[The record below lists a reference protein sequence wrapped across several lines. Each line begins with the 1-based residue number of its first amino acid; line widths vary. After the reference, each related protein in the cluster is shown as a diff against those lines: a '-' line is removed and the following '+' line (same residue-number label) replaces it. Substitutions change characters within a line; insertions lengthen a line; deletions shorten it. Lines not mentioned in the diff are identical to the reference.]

1 MYFACAGGESHR
13 SDRSSVA
20 TKRHSR
26 SFATKRHRKHIGIIH
41 SVCAFCA
48 SLWLKKMTQ
57 LTKAR
62 AAEILQAL
70 RERYVLVLGDVM
82 LDEFVW
88 GDVTRISP
96 DAPVPVVDVRRESM
110 HLGGAANVLANLVAL
125 GARGSVVGVVGNDA
139 AGRRLQTGL
148 SELGIQDQYLVVD
161 ESRPST
167 TKTRIIAHSQLV
179 VRADRESRSPVTGK
193 LEEKIVASLKD
204 ALQHAH
210 AFVVSDYDK
219 GVVTPR
225 ILNEILPVAYEQVPV
240 LIDPK
245 LRNFNSYRPATLV
258 TPNHLEALR
267 MSDSEDHSDDGSHHA
282 AKVIREKLG
291 CDAVLITR
299 GDRGM
304 MLLEGDGPPVYV
316 ETAAR
321 EVYDVTGAG
330 DTVIA
335 ALASALASGAKMIEA
350 ASFANHAA
358 GVVVGKV
365 GTATATADE
374 LLSTFEI

>member
-1 MYFACAGGESHR
+1 M
-13 SDRSSVA
+13 
-20 TKRHSR
+20 
-26 SFATKRHRKHIGIIH
+26 
-41 SVCAFCA
+41 
-48 SLWLKKMTQ
+48 

-62 AAEILQAL
+62 ASEILETI
-70 RERYVLVLGDVM
+70 RDRNVIVLGDVM

-96 DAPVPVVDVRRESM
+96 EAPVPVVDVRRESV

-125 GARGSVVGVVGNDA
+125 GARGSVVGVIGNDA
-139 AGRRLQTGL
+139 AGERLKTGL
-148 SELGIQDQYLVVD
+148 RDLGAQDQCLIVD
-161 ESRPST
+161 ETRPST

-179 VRADRESRSPVTGK
+179 VRADRESRTQVNGT
-193 LEEKIVASLKD
+193 LEEKIVACLKS
-204 ALQHAH
+204 ALEEAD

-219 GVVTPR
+219 GVVTPA
-225 ILNEILPVAYEQVPV
+225 ILREILPLAYERVPV

-267 MSDSEDHSDDGSHHA
+267 MSDTDDHSDDGSHHA

-304 MLLEGDGPPVYV
+304 MLLEAGGDPVYV
-316 ETAAR
+316 KTAAR

-335 ALASALASGAKMIEA
+335 ALAGALSTGATMLEA
-350 ASFANHAA
+350 ASLANRAA
-358 GVVVGKV
+358 GIVVGKV
-365 GTATATADE
+365 GTATASAAE
-374 LLSTFEI
+374 LIATLNKSEDGR

>member
-1 MYFACAGGESHR
+1 MS
-13 SDRSSVA
+13 
-20 TKRHSR
+20 
-26 SFATKRHRKHIGIIH
+26 
-41 SVCAFCA
+41 
-48 SLWLKKMTQ
+48 Q
-57 LTKAR
+57 LTKTR
-62 AAEILQAL
+62 ASEILKTL

-96 DAPVPVVDVRRESM
+96 EAPVPVVDVRRESV

-125 GARGSVVGVVGNDA
+125 GARGSVVGVVGND
-139 AGRRLQTGL
+139 GPGQRLQAEL
-148 SELGIQDQYLVVD
+148 RELGTRDGCLIVD
-161 ESRPST
+161 DSRRST

-179 VRADRESRSPVTGK
+179 VRADRESRVPVTAK
-193 LEEKIVASLKD
+193 VEEQIVACLKD
-204 ALQHAH
+204 VLKQAD

-225 ILNEILPVAYEQVPV
+225 ILQEILPVAYERVPV

-245 LRNFNSYRPATLV
+245 LRNFSSYRPATLV

-267 MSDSEDHSDDGSHHA
+267 MSDTEDHSDDGSHSA

-304 MLLEGDGPPVYV
+304 MLLEANGEPVYV

-335 ALASALASGAKMIEA
+335 ALAGALATGATMIEA
-350 ASFANHAA
+350 AAFANHAA
-358 GVVVGKV
+358 GIVVGKV
-365 GTATATADE
+365 GTATASADE
-374 LLSTFEI
+374 LLNSFASD

>member
-1 MYFACAGGESHR
+1 MSHNE
-13 SDRSSVA
+13 
-20 TKRHSR
+20 
-26 SFATKRHRKHIGIIH
+26 G
-41 SVCAFCA
+41 
-48 SLWLKKMTQ
+48 M
-57 LTKAR
+57 LTKIR
-62 AAEILQAL
+62 VTEILNTL
-70 RERYVLVLGDVM
+70 RDRNIVVLGDVM

-96 DAPVPVVDVRRESM
+96 EAPVPVVDVRRESV
-110 HLGGAANVLANLVAL
+110 HLGGAANVLANLLGL
-125 GARGSVVGVVGNDA
+125 GARGTVVGVIGKDE
-139 AGRRLQTGL
+139 AGQRLRNSL
-148 SELGIQDQYLVVD
+148 RLLGSTDDDNLLVD
-161 ESRPST
+161 ELRPST
-167 TKTRIIAHSQLV
+167 VKTRIIAHSQLV
-179 VRADRESRSPVTGK
+179 VRTDRESRNPVQPK
-193 LEEKIVASLKD
+193 IEERIVLYLKEQLAS
-204 ALQHAH
+204 AH

-225 ILNEILPVAYEQVPV
+225 ILSEILPFAYERVPV

-245 LRNFNSYRPATLV
+245 LRNFNYYRPATLV
-258 TPNHLEALR
+258 TPNHHEALR

-304 MLLEGDGPPVYV
+304 MLLEADGQPVYV
-316 ETAAR
+316 GTAAR

-335 ALASALASGAKMIEA
+335 ALAGALATGATMVEA
-350 ASFANHAA
+350 ATLANHAA
-358 GVVVGKV
+358 GIVVGKV

-374 LLSTFEI
+374 LIATFE

>member
-1 MYFACAGGESHR
+1 MS
-13 SDRSSVA
+13 
-20 TKRHSR
+20 
-26 SFATKRHRKHIGIIH
+26 
-41 SVCAFCA
+41 
-48 SLWLKKMTQ
+48 Q
-57 LTKAR
+57 LTKNR
-62 AAEILQAL
+62 AAEILRSL
-70 RERYVLVLGDVM
+70 RERKVLVLGDVM

-96 DAPVPVVDVRRESM
+96 EGPVPVVDVRRESV
-110 HLGGAANVLANLVAL
+110 HLGGAANVLANLISL
-125 GARGSVVGVVGNDA
+125 GAHGRVVGVVGNDF
-139 AGRRLQTGL
+139 AGERLREELRRLNSGGDVGL
-148 SELGIQDQYLVVD
+148 IVD

-167 TKTRIIAHSQLV
+167 TKTRIVAHSQLV
-179 VRADRESRSPVTGK
+179 VRADRELRSPVSSQV
-193 LEEKIVASLKD
+193 ESRIIEQLKEGL
-204 ALQHAH
+204 AEAH

-219 GVVTPR
+219 GVVTPA
-225 ILNEILPVAYEQVPV
+225 ILREILPFAYERVPV

-267 MSDSEDHSDDGSHHA
+267 MSNTEDHSDDGSHDA
-282 AKVIREKLG
+282 ARTIQQKLG

-304 MLLEGDGPPVYV
+304 MLLEADRQPVYV

-335 ALASALASGAKMIEA
+335 TLAAALASGATMLEA
-350 ASFANHAA
+350 ASLANHAA
-358 GVVVGKV
+358 GIVVGKV
-365 GTATATADE
+365 GTATASADE
-374 LLSTFEI
+374 LLATFE

>member
-1 MYFACAGGESHR
+1 MP
-13 SDRSSVA
+13 
-20 TKRHSR
+20 
-26 SFATKRHRKHIGIIH
+26 
-41 SVCAFCA
+41 
-48 SLWLKKMTQ
+48 Q
-57 LTKAR
+57 LTKTR
-62 AAEILQAL
+62 ASEILKTLQD
-70 RERYVLVLGDVM
+70 RYVLVLGDVM

-96 DAPVPVVDVRRESM
+96 EAPVPVVDVRRESV

-125 GARGSVVGVVGNDA
+125 GSRGSVVGVVGKD
-139 AGRRLQTGL
+139 GPGDRLQAEL
-148 SELGIQDQYLVVD
+148 RELGVHDGSLIVD
-161 ESRPST
+161 DTRCST

-179 VRADRESRSPVTGK
+179 VRADRESRVPVTT
-193 LEEKIVASLKD
+193 KIEDDLIACLKE
-204 ALQHAH
+204 ALKQAD

-225 ILNEILPVAYEQVPV
+225 ILREILPVAYEQVPV

-267 MSDSEDHSDDGSHHA
+267 MSDSEDHSDDGSHTA
-282 AKVIREKLG
+282 AKIIREKLG

-304 MLLEGDGPPVYV
+304 MLLEGNGGPVYV

-335 ALASALASGAKMIEA
+335 ALACALACGATMVEA
-350 ASFANHAA
+350 ASFANRAA
-358 GVVVGKV
+358 GIVVGKV
-365 GTATATADE
+365 GTATASAEE
-374 LLSTFEI
+374 LLSSFTSD

>member
-1 MYFACAGGESHR
+1 MS
-13 SDRSSVA
+13 
-20 TKRHSR
+20 
-26 SFATKRHRKHIGIIH
+26 
-41 SVCAFCA
+41 
-48 SLWLKKMTQ
+48 Q
-57 LTKAR
+57 LTKTR
-62 AAEILQAL
+62 AAEILQNL
-70 RERYVLVLGDVM
+70 RDRYVVVLGDVM

-96 DAPVPVVDVRRESM
+96 EAPVPVVDVRRESM

-125 GARGSVVGVVGNDA
+125 GARGSVVGVIGNDA
-139 AGRRLQTGL
+139 PGRRLQTGL
-148 SELGIQDQYLVVD
+148 RDLGVQDQYLIVD

-193 LEEKIVASLKD
+193 LEEKVVSSLKD
-204 ALQHAH
+204 ALKQAD

-219 GVVTPR
+219 GVVTPS
-225 ILNEILPVAYEQVPV
+225 ILREILPVAYEHVPV
-240 LIDPK
+240 LVDPK

-304 MLLEGDGPPVYV
+304 MLLEGDGQPVFV

-335 ALASALASGAKMIEA
+335 TLAGALATGATMLEA
-350 ASFANHAA
+350 ATLANHAA
-358 GVVVGKV
+358 GIVVGKV
-365 GTATATADE
+365 GTATATAEE
-374 LLSTFEI
+374 LIQTFAANERE

>member
-1 MYFACAGGESHR
+1 M
-13 SDRSSVA
+13 
-20 TKRHSR
+20 
-26 SFATKRHRKHIGIIH
+26 
-41 SVCAFCA
+41 
-48 SLWLKKMTQ
+48 
-57 LTKAR
+57 LTKIR
-62 AAEILQAL
+62 VREILNAL
-70 RERYVLVLGDVM
+70 RERNIVVLGDVM

-96 DAPVPVVDVRRESM
+96 EAPVPVVDVRRESI
-110 HLGGAANVLANLVAL
+110 HLGGAANVLANLLAL
-125 GARGSVVGVVGNDA
+125 GARGAVVGVVGADDA
-139 AGRRLQTGL
+139 AKRLRDGL
-148 SELGIQDQYLVVD
+148 RLLGSADDKLIVD
-161 ESRPST
+161 EARPST
-167 TKTRIIAHSQLV
+167 IKTRIIAHSQLV
-179 VRADRESRSPVTGK
+179 VRADRESRVPVNPK
-193 LEEKIVASLKD
+193 LENSIIDCLKE
-204 ALQHAH
+204 ALREAH

-225 ILNEILPVAYEQVPV
+225 ILSEILPFAYGRVPV

-245 LRNFNSYRPATLV
+245 LRNFNHYRPATLV
-258 TPNHLEALR
+258 TPNHHEALR

-304 MLLEGDGPPVYV
+304 MLLEADGQPVYV

-335 ALASALASGAKMIEA
+335 ALAGALATGATMVEA
-350 ASFANHAA
+350 ATLANHAA
-358 GVVVGKV
+358 GIVVGKV

-374 LLSTFEI
+374 LIATFP